1 MRLLHDVSVWYYY
14 IKFSGCWYNIFYCIL
29 HGHEIVCCSC
39 TNCEDVPTKS
49 VNSDS
54 GNFEIKSARPA
65 VIRARKNKDKMW
77 KIFDTDPTAIN
88 LAIAEH
94 ADAKLARIIF
104 EDLTAT
110 EKKVIKNLRTVPKPF
125 YAHLNRKKLTKAS
138 ITSIKTKDKIL
149 REPRDIAKEFAGFF
163 ATTFT
168 QESDGPLPPF
178 SLPKNRTHPSPHALS
193 RRSRKNPTTNRPF
206 QGLRTRQHSPIHST
220 ITIRIPPLCKSH
232 PHPVFS
238 VHNLLSNPRNLEKG
252 CCHPAT

>member
-1 MRLLHDVSVWYYY
+1 MAQIPSQRHSKNAENLDWKVSGSSQDMWDKIHTNLLR
-14 IKFSGCWYNIFYCIL
+14 ICK
-29 HGHEIVCCSC
+29 
-39 TNCEDVPTKS
+39 DVPTKS

-54 GNFEIKSARPA
+54 GNFENKSARPA
-65 VIRARKNKDKMW
+65 VIRAQKNKDKMW
-77 KIFDTDPTAIN
+77 KIFNTIPTAIN
-88 LAIAEH
+88 FSIAKH

-149 REPRDIAKEFAGFF
+149 RYPEDIAEEFAGFF

-178 SLPKNRTHPSPHALS
+178 SLPKKIEP
-193 RRSRKNPTTNRPF
+193 
-206 QGLRTRQHSPIHST
+206 
-220 ITIRIPPLCKSH
+220 IPPLTLSVEEVGKILQKINPSKAYGPDNIH
-232 PHPVFS
+232 PYILRS
-238 VHNLLSNPRNLEKG
+238 LS
-252 CCHPAT
+252 